1 MSVIKLLRKLSN
13 SEKPKTGLLIGLG
26 LMIVLPCVWLGIS
39 RPESLFELYYIKGH
53 TAVPIV
59 SLLVG
64 ILMLFFG
71 VRRLFV
77 KQN

>member
-1 MSVIKLLRKLSN
+1 
-13 SEKPKTGLLIGLG
+13 
-26 LMIVLPCVWLGIS
+26 MIVLPCVWLGIS
-39 RPESLFELYYIKGH
+39 RPESLFESYYIKGH

-59 SLLVG
+59 NLLVG
-64 ILMLFFG
+64 ILILFFG